1 MTALQQKSNLQYKI
15 YKGSEIA
22 ELTDTLYHLSNIIF
36 REYPYLYEPDLEKE
50 GNYMERY
57 VKMKSSFVMMI
68 YDGNALVGAATAGS
82 LAEECDHIR
91 ISYEDAGYD
100 LEKTFY
106 YGEAM
111 LLPTHRGTGF
121 YKTIMEERRKAALN
135 WGATK
140 GTFISVNRPDDHPL
154 KPQGY
159 TSLKS
164 IWNRYGFFE
173 CPNFKKDVLWKDV
186 DLPEPTLKSL
196 TAWVKDIS

>member
-1 MTALQQKSNLQYKI
+1 
-15 YKGSEIA
+15 
-22 ELTDTLYHLSNIIF
+22 
-36 REYPYLYEPDLEKE
+36 
-50 GNYMERY
+50 
-57 VKMKSSFVMMI
+57 
-68 YDGNALVGAATAGS
+68 
-82 LAEECDHIR
+82 
-91 ISYEDAGYD
+91 
-100 LEKTFY
+100 
-106 YGEAM
+106 M

-121 YKTIMEERRKAALN
+121 YKTIMEERRKTALN